1 MADSI
6 VGSVAVEVV
15 PSTRSWNSKLR
26 SELLPQADKLGSDL
40 GDRIGRN
47 AQQKIRERLAKLPD
61 AKIGVN
67 TKQADAEMAKFRKSA
82 SKDATVAIKVNARG
96 LTGYKTQLVAATRD
110 RTQRINIKANTDQLD
125 SVLKKLDKFSLG
137 GGAAKGIGIAALAP
151 ALGGLAAAV
160 PVLGGLTAG
169 LAAAGIGTGAFAAVA
184 VPAFQKVQ
192 TAAQGLS
199 KANLQLKQ
207 AQAAGTSPA
216 VLKAQQSLT
225 KAQAAQAKV
234 ATGSS
239 KQQAA
244 AAATVLTAQQRLA
257 AAEKNSPVNKALL
270 KQKQILDQL
279 DPSQKTAVKQYQAFT
294 SAVTDFQKKSEPEV
308 YKTIGG
314 GFKLI
319 ADQLPKV
326 TPLVQGAA
334 GAFTSLETDAGKA
347 LNSPFWKNFDDF
359 VTKRG
364 PESIKTYGK
373 VAGNTVTGLFGI
385 IQGFDPQIKTTQ
397 DGLLGLSRN
406 FSKFGQDAASGK
418 SKSFKQFTDFAHDT
432 APQVKKDLGDIGK
445 LAGNTVVG
453 LSPSVG
459 PSLKLIDDVVK
470 GVSPII
476 GPLED
481 KLPGIIANLD
491 TMVQKVSPLAS
502 DLAGPFSEGVATAI
516 GDVAKSVG
524 DIAGWLDKIPEPVL
538 KNIGEDVGVLVAAAT
553 ISKLTG
559 LSKLPGILKGIYNA
573 FGGGKGKTG
582 LDTAPGK
589 FKDLGGKASGAAG
602 DLDKFS
608 AAKGREKTALKGN
621 DDLLDANAKSFEKMG
636 DAASTAGSKLKGLT
650 KGSFALAAGAA
661 IPAFNIF
668 ANDDTS
674 LGVQSAKK
682 NVDSVKDKTIHIK
695 ADDLTLPATVAA
707 NHAMDQVKS
716 KTVNIKAN
724 DLLQPTVQEANHALD
739 KVRSRT
745 VALKAN
751 NATTPAVRAANQ
763 TVGQF
768 HGKDV
773 ALTASGLTGI
783 RNTYSQAQGTVNQFH
798 GKSVALVASGAGIA
812 RQVSAAQSLINSLHG
827 KNVTNTVTTNYVE
840 HHSGGGKTNTPKGL
854 FAPGSGLT
862 KPKNSGSNLFNL
874 PGVGVPIGGGVKIP
888 IPGDLVP
895 VGATGGKLR
904 GPGTGTS
911 DSIPAMLSNE
921 EWVVKAGRARQL
933 GDNFMNWVNYGSGV
947 NPPGFL
953 RLYRDGGQVRHLATG
968 GPAKLETE
976 SAYKR
981 GVAGT
986 GVKHTADEWRQIE
999 AAKAPQ
1005 YRQETTAATRAA
1017 AAKQRSNL
1025 QASGEKVLAAVLAG
1039 MSGSAS
1045 TSKIAS
1051 TATSVISKI
1060 DSAFTGARRS
1070 GLVKFVQQENRQLT
1084 ALAKERDALK
1094 VKLNT
1099 YNDARVAAVQSAQSF
1114 GSLTTVPTGTGSG
1127 NLVAGLKI
1135 KLGDIKTFSRNL
1147 KTLAKRGLN
1156 AAALNQII
1164 AAGPDQGAAYAA
1176 ELVSGTTA
1184 NIKSV
1189 SSLTNQITLASR
1201 QFGTLAANSEVGGN
1215 IAKDFV
1221 AGIVSRE
1228 GRLSDAMTR
1237 AARALAKQL
1246 QLDFDRQASSIKAKT
1261 VKVKVTKHDTGGY
1274 LPEGLSVNL
1283 NETGR
1288 PEPVLTPSEEK
1299 AFRSI
1304 ANNNAGW
1311 AGKASQHLFEGA
1323 TVNVNSDTDV
1333 AALGQRMALI
1343 LRAVQ

>member
-1 MADSI
+1 MADAI
-6 VGSVAVEVV
+6 VGSVAVDVV
-15 PSTRSWNSKLR
+15 PSTKTWNSKLR
-26 SELLPQADKLGSDL
+26 SQLLPQADKLGTEL

-61 AKIGVN
+61 AKVGVN
-67 TKQADAEMAKFRKSA
+67 TKQADADLVKFRKGA
-82 SKDATVAIKVNARG
+82 SKDATVAIKVNSRG
-96 LTGYKTQLVAATRD
+96 LAGYRTQLTAATRD
-110 RTQRINIKANTDQLD
+110 RTQRINVKANTSQLD
-125 SVLKKLDKFSLG
+125 AVLKKLDKFSLG
-137 GGAAKGIGIAALAP
+137 GGAAKGIGIAAIAP
-151 ALGGLAAAV
+151 ALGGLATAI

-169 LAAAGIGTGAFAAVA
+169 LATAGLGAGAFAAVA
-184 VPAFQKVQ
+184 VPAFTKIQ
-192 TAAQGLS
+192 TASQGLA
-199 KANLQLKQ
+199 KAQLQLKQ
-207 AQAAGTSPA
+207 AQARGTSPA
-216 VLKAQQSLT
+216 VLKAQQSLA
-225 KAQAAQAKV
+225 KAEAAAGRA
-234 ATGSS
+234 ATGTA
-239 KQQAA
+239 KQRAA

-257 AAEKNSPVNKALL
+257 AAEKNSPVAKALL
-270 KQKQILDQL
+270 KEKQILDQL
-279 DPSQKTAVKQYQAFT
+279 DPAQKGAVKQYKAFT
-294 SAVTDFQKKSEPEV
+294 DAVTGFQKKLEPAV
-308 YKTIGG
+308 LPAMGG
-314 GFKLI
+314 AFKLI

-326 TPLVQGAA
+326 APLVKGAA
-334 GAFTSLETDAGKA
+334 GAFTDLETDAGKA
-347 LNSPFWKNFDDF
+347 LNSPFWKNFDAF

-418 SKSFKQFTDFAHDT
+418 SKSFKQFTDFST
-432 APQVKKDLGDIGK
+432 SIAPKVKTDLGDIGK

-453 LSPSVG
+453 LAPSVG

-470 GVSPII
+470 GISPII
-476 GPLED
+476 GPLEA

-516 GDVAKSVG
+516 GDVAGAIG
-524 DIAGWLDKIPEPVL
+524 DVAGWLDKIPEPIL
-538 KNIGEDVGVLVAAAT
+538 KNIGEDIGVLVAAAT
-553 ISKLTG
+553 IAKLTG

-621 DDLLDANAKSFEKMG
+621 DDLLDANAKSFENMG
-636 DAASTAGSKLKGLT
+636 SAAEKSASKLKGLT

-682 NVDSVKDKTIHIK
+682 NVDSVKDKTIHIT
-695 ADDLTLPATVAA
+695 ADDLTQPGTVAA
-707 NHAMDQVKS
+707 NHAMDTVKS

-724 DLLQPTVQEANHALD
+724 DLLQPAVQEANAALN
-739 KVRSRT
+739 KVRGRT
-745 VALKAN
+745 VDLKAN
-751 NATTPAVRAANQ
+751 NATGPAVRAANQ
-763 TVGQF
+763 TVGGF

-773 ALTASGLTGI
+773 ALTASGLAGI

-812 RQVSAAQSLINSLHG
+812 HQVSAAQSLINSLHG

-874 PGVGVPIGGGVKIP
+874 PGIGTPGGIKLP

-895 VGATGGKLR
+895 AVATGGKLR
-904 GPGTGTS
+904 GPGNGTS
-911 DSIPAMLSNE
+911 DSIPAMLSDE
-921 EWVVKAGRARQL
+921 EWVIKAGRARQL

-953 RLYRDGGQVRHLATG
+953 RMYREGGQVRHLATG

-1005 YRQETTAATRAA
+1005 YRQETTAATRAT

-1025 QASGEKVLAAVLAG
+1025 QATGEKVLASILAG
-1039 MSGSAS
+1039 MSGGAS
-1045 TSKIAS
+1045 VSKIAS

-1060 DSAFTGARRS
+1060 DLSFTGSRRS
-1070 GLVKFVQQENRQLT
+1070 SLVKFVQQENRDLT
-1084 ALAKERDALK
+1084 GLAKQRDALK

-1099 YNDARVAAVQSAQSF
+1099 YNDARVSAVQAAQSF
-1114 GSLTTVPTGTGSG
+1114 GAVTTLPTGTGSG

-1135 KLGDIKTFSRNL
+1135 KLGDIKTFSKNL

-1156 AAALNQII
+1156 ASALNQII
-1164 AAGPDQGAAYAA
+1164 AAGPDQGAIYAS
-1176 ELVSGTTA
+1176 ELVAGTNA

-1189 SSLTNQITLASR
+1189 SSLTNQISLASR

-1237 AARALAKQL
+1237 AARAFAKQL
-1246 QLDFDRQASSIKAKT
+1246 QLDFDRKASSVTAKT

-1283 NETGR
+1283 NQTGR
-1288 PEPVLTPSEEK
+1288 PEPVLTPKESD
-1299 AFRSI
+1299 AFHAI
-1304 ANNNAGW
+1304 ARGNASW

-1323 TVNVNSDTDV
+1323 NITVTSDTDV
-1333 AALGQRMALI
+1333 DAMGQRLALI
-1343 LRAVQ
+1343 LRGL

>member
-1 MADSI
+1 MADAI
-6 VGSVAVEVV
+6 VGSVAVDVV
-15 PSTRSWNSKLR
+15 PSAKTWNAKLR
-26 SELLPQADKLGSDL
+26 SQLLPQADKLGTDL

-47 AQQKIRERLAKLPD
+47 AQEKIRERLAKLPD

-67 TKQADAEMAKFRKSA
+67 TKQADADMARFRKGA
-82 SKDATVAIKVNARG
+82 SKDATVAIKLDSRG
-96 LTGYKTQLVAATRD
+96 LSGYRAQLAAATRD
-110 RTQRINIKANTDQLD
+110 RTQRINVKTNTSQLD
-125 SVLKKLDKFSLG
+125 SVLKKLDKLSLG

-151 ALGGLAAAV
+151 ALGGLATAV

-169 LAAAGIGTGAFAAVA
+169 LATAGLGTGAFAAVA
-184 VPAFQKVQ
+184 VPAFTKVQ
-192 TAAQGLS
+192 TAAQGLA
-199 KANLQLKQ
+199 KAQLQLKQ

-216 VLKAQQSLT
+216 VLKAQQSLA
-225 KAQAAQAKV
+225 KAQAAQGKS
-234 ATGSS
+234 ATGSA

-257 AAEKNSPVNKALL
+257 AAEKGSPTAKALL
-270 KQKQILDQL
+270 KEKQILDQL
-279 DPSQKTAVKQYQAFT
+279 DPSQKAAVKQYQAFT
-294 SAVTDFQKKSEPEV
+294 GAVTDFQKKSEPEV

-319 ADQLPKV
+319 ADQLPRA

-364 PESIKTYGK
+364 PESIRTYGK

-385 IQGFDPQIKTTQ
+385 VQGFDPQIKTTQ
-397 DGLLGLSRN
+397 DGLLSLSRS

-453 LSPSVG
+453 LAPSVG
-459 PSLKLIDDVVK
+459 PSLKLVDDVVK
-470 GVSPII
+470 GISPII
-476 GPLED
+476 GPLEA
-481 KLPGIIANLD
+481 KLPGIIGNID

-516 GDVAKSVG
+516 EGVATAIG
-524 DIAGWLDKIPEPVL
+524 DIAGWLDKIPEPIL
-538 KNIGEDVGVLVAAAT
+538 KNIGEDIGVLVAAAT
-553 ISKLTG
+553 LTKLTG
-559 LSKLPGILKGIYNA
+559 LSKVPGILKGIYNA
-573 FGGGKGKTG
+573 FPKKGTKDP
-582 LDTAPGK
+582 LDSMGGK
-589 FKDLGGKASGAAG
+589 FKDMGKEAGGAAG
-602 DLDKFS
+602 GLDKFS
-608 AAKGREKTALKGN
+608 GAKGREKAALGGN
-621 DDLLDANAKSFEKMG
+621 DDLLDSNASAMKKFG
-636 DAASTAGSKLKGLT
+636 DEAETAGSKLGKLPGLAKGFF
-650 KGSFALAAGAA
+650 GLAAGAA
-661 IPAFNIF
+661 IPAFNIL

-682 NVDSVKDKTIHIK
+682 NIDTVKG
-695 ADDLTLPATVAA
+695 
-707 NHAMDQVKS
+707 
-716 KTVNIKAN
+716 KTVSIKAN
-724 DLLQPTVQEANHALD
+724 DLLQPAVQEANSALD
-739 KVRSRT
+739 KVRGRT
-745 VALKAN
+745 VDLKAN
-751 NATTPAVRAANQ
+751 NATGPAVRSANS
-763 TVGQF
+763 TVSSF

-773 ALTASGLTGI
+773 ALTASGLAGI

-798 GKSVALVASGAGIA
+798 GKSVLLVASGAGIA
-812 RQVSAAQSLINSLHG
+812 GQVSAAQSLINSLHG

-840 HHSGGGKTNTPKGL
+840 HHSGGGKTSTPKGL

-862 KPKNSGSNLFNL
+862 KPKNSGNDLFNL
-874 PGVGVPIGGGVKIP
+874 PGITVPGGVKLP
-888 IPGDLVP
+888 LPGELVP
-895 VGATGGKLR
+895 VGATGGKFGKIS

-921 EWVVKAGRARQL
+921 EWVIKAGRARQL

-947 NPPGFL
+947 SPPGFM
-953 RLYRDGGQVRHLATG
+953 RLYADGGPVQRLATG
-968 GPAKLETE
+968 GK
-976 SAYKR
+976 
-981 GVAGT
+981 
-986 GVKHTADEWRQIE
+986 
-999 AAKAPQ
+999 AATPKTQ
-1005 YRQETTAATRAA
+1005 YVYATTAATRAT

-1025 QASGEKVLAAVLAG
+1025 QATGEKLLASILAG
-1039 MSGSAS
+1039 MVGSAS
-1045 TSKIAS
+1045 ASKISS
-1051 TATSVISKI
+1051 TAASVISKI
-1060 DSAFTGARRS
+1060 DSAFTGSRRS
-1070 GLVKFVQQENRQLT
+1070 SLVKFVQKENRDLQG
-1084 ALAKERDALK
+1084 LAKQRDALK
-1094 VKLNT
+1094 VKLST
-1099 YNDARVAAVQSAQSF
+1099 YNDARTSAVQAATSF
-1114 GSLTTVPTGTGSG
+1114 GAVTTLPTGTGSG
-1127 NLVAGLKI
+1127 NLVAGLRI

-1156 AAALNQII
+1156 ARALNQII

-1176 ELVSGTTA
+1176 ELVAGTNA

-1189 SSLTNQITLASR
+1189 SSLTNQISLASR

-1237 AARALAKQL
+1237 AARAFAKQL
-1246 QLDFDRQASSIKAKT
+1246 QLDFNRQASSIKAKT
-1261 VKVKVTKHDTGGY
+1261 VKVKVTKHDTGGL

-1304 ANNNAGW
+1304 ANGNASW
-1311 AGKASQHLFEGA
+1311 AGKAAQHIMPNP
-1323 TVNVNSDTDV
+1323 TINIYSDTD
-1333 AALGQRMALI
+1333 ADALSQRLALV
-1343 LRAVQ
+1343 LRGVG